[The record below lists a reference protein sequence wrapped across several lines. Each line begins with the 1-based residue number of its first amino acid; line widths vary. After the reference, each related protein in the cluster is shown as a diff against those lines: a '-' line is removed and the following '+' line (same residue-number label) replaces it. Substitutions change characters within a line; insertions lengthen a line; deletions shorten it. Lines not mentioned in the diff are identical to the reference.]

1 MEYLRPAR
9 LCRVQRSMPV
19 ARSCPAPSTGAICQQ
34 HLAARIDR
42 HRALERSG
50 SEGRASCRIIDHKTV
65 RGTAAPI

>member
-1 MEYLRPAR
+1 MYEA
-9 LCRVQRSMPV
+9 
-19 ARSCPAPSTGAICQQ
+19 TGTICQR

-50 SEGRASCRIIDHKTV
+50 SEGRASCRIMDHKTV